1 MHCDYQ
7 GKGLVYG
14 PFLGGCLCV
23 ELKFNTHS
31 TLIFFL
37 QIKASPKNDSTFY
50 LGGESLHMSNINV
63 VESSSLYTVG
73 ISIYCI
79 AWHKHFFGRTVL
91 TISKI
96 KTADCS
102 IEKLL
107 IPDNFPGRGSS
118 SDE

>member
-1 MHCDYQ
+1 MSSCTLCSLYSVVGTVKCINFMHCDYQ

-63 VESSSLYTVG
+63 VESSSLYTDWNR
-73 ISIYCI
+73 Y
-79 AWHKHFFGRTVL
+79 
-91 TISKI
+91 
-96 KTADCS
+96 
-102 IEKLL
+102 LL
-107 IPDNFPGRGSS
+107 YSLAQTLFWTYSTHHQ
-118 SDE
+118 

>member
-1 MHCDYQ
+1 MLLNRPVC
-7 GKGLVYG
+7 
-14 PFLGGCLCV
+14 
-23 ELKFNTHS
+23 
-31 TLIFFL
+31 I
-37 QIKASPKNDSTFY
+37 QI
-50 LGGESLHMSNINV
+50 
-63 VESSSLYTVG
+63 G
-73 ISIYCI
+73 IGIYCI
-79 AWHKHFFGRTVL
+79 VWHKHFFGRTVL